1 MGVRVFSPPVTS
13 RHPLALRDQGGR
25 GGRDPG
31 APERLV
37 QGEVFAAER
46 LYGTVQGTGTPVVT
60 KRKEFR

>member
-1 MGVRVFSPPVTS
+1 M
-13 RHPLALRDQGGR
+13 PLAQDIPVHVVPQVDGRD
-25 GGRDPG
+25 GRDPG

-46 LYGTVQGTGTPVVT
+46 LYGTVPGTGTPVVT